1 MNRSLAAL
9 ALIAI
14 GSSAPVLAEVGVSVT
29 LGEPEFHGRI
39 ELDEG
44 YYRPRVVYDRPVV
57 LDRRFR
63 NMAPIYVRAPR
74 DQYRDWRR
82 HCAKYEAC
90 ERPVYFV
97 RDEWYT
103 QIYAPRYRQ
112 LHARNFEGRRYPDD
126 EGKRDKR

>member
-1 MNRSLAAL
+1 MNRILAAL
-9 ALIAI
+9 ALMAT
-14 GSSAPVLAEVGVSVT
+14 GSVAPALAEMNASIT
-29 LGEPEFHGRI
+29 LGEPEFYGRI

-44 YYRPRVVYDRPVV
+44 YYRPRVIYDRPVV
-57 LDRRFR
+57 LERRFS

-74 DQYRDWRR
+74 VEYRDWRR

-90 ERPVYFV
+90 ERPVFFV

-112 LHARNFEGRRYPDD
+112 LHARNFEGRQYPDD
-126 EGKRDKR
+126 DEKRDKR

>member
-9 ALIAI
+9 ALIAL
-14 GSSAPVLAEVGVSVT
+14 GSVAPVMAEVSVSVT
-29 LGEPEFHGRI
+29 LGEPEYYGRI

-44 YYRPRVVYDRPVV
+44 YYRPRLVNDRPVV
-57 LDRRFR
+57 LDQRYR

-74 DQYRDWRR
+74 DQHSDWRQ
-82 HCAKYEAC
+82 HCAKYDAC
-90 ERPVYFV
+90 ERPVFFV

-112 LHARNFEGRRYPDD
+112 LHARNFEGRRYPEDD
-126 EGKRDKR
+126 EKRDKR

>member
-14 GSSAPVLAEVGVSVT
+14 GSAAPLLAEVSAPVT
-29 LGEPEFHGRI
+29 LGEPEFYGRL

-44 YYRPRVVYDRPVV
+44 YYRPRVVHDRPVV
-57 LDRRFR
+57 LDRRFQ

-82 HCAKYEAC
+82 HCAKYDAC

-126 EGKRDKR
+126 EGKRER